1 MRYFACIFS
10 CFLSV
15 ISIAQSELTGAA
27 IDITIKE
34 AKVEVQQQLQLN
46 VPDSIQKIELRNLE
60 FAGTDL
66 RLIEVSSDGT
76 VLHFEQTQAKGMNL
90 VRVTSTEQPFTNL
103 ELRYTIIAEKKH
115 FYLPLF
121 FTNLP
126 AANSDN
132 DFFKARLKLPKNQN
146 FVLHFPTV
154 EMAQQETQKE
164 QLITLEVPALPSLF
178 RIELLSKDDTGMHFS
193 TKVDWFVAFLFVLIG
208 IIIWK
213 KRNQLRY
220 G

>member
-1 MRYFACIFS
+1 MKYLVCIVS

-15 ISIAQSELTGAA
+15 ISIAQSELTNAA
-27 IDITIKE
+27 VVISIKDTR
-34 AKVEVQQQLQLN
+34 VEVQQQLQLN
-46 VPDSIQKIELRNLE
+46 LPDSVQEIALRSLE
-60 FAGTDL
+60 FAGTNL
-66 RLIEVSSDGT
+66 TLKEISSAGKS
-76 VLHFEQTQAKGMNL
+76 LNFEQMKAEGLNVVT
-90 VRVTSTEQPFTNL
+90 VTSTQEAFKTL
-103 ELRYTIIAEKKH
+103 DIRYSIIAEKAH

-132 DFFKARLKLPKNQN
+132 DFFKASLKLPKNQN
-146 FVLHFPTV
+146 FVVHFPKV
-154 EMAQQETQKE
+154 DMVQSEIQNE

-178 RIELLSKDDTGMHFS
+178 RLELLPKEATGMQFS
-193 TKVDWFVAFLFVLIG
+193 AMVDWFVALVFVVIG
-208 IIIWK
+208 IIIWT

>member
-1 MRYFACIFS
+1 MKYFTCIFI

-27 IDITIKE
+27 VDIVINDTR
-34 AKVEVQQQLQLN
+34 VEVQQQLTLN
-46 VPDSIQKIELRNLE
+46 VPDSIQKIALRALE
-60 FAGTDL
+60 FAGTNL
-66 RLIEVSSDGT
+66 TLEEISSAGKS
-76 VLHFEQTQAKGMNL
+76 LNFEQTEAEGLN
-90 VRVTSTEQPFTNL
+90 VVTVTSNQQAFKTL
-103 ELRYTIIAEKKH
+103 DIRYTIIAEKAH

-126 AANSDN
+126 AADSDN
-132 DFFKARLKLPKNQN
+132 DFFKAHLKLPKNQN
-146 FVLHFPTV
+146 FVVHFPKV
-154 EMAQQETQKE
+154 DMVQSEIQKE

-178 RIELLSKDDTGMHFS
+178 RLELLPKEATGMQFAAM
-193 TKVDWFVAFLFVLIG
+193 VDWFVAFIFVVIG
-208 IIIWK
+208 IIIWI

>member
-1 MRYFACIFS
+1 MKYFIGLLS

-27 IDITIKE
+27 VDIVINDTR
-34 AKVEVQQQLQLN
+34 VEVQQQLTLN
-46 VPDSIQKIELRNLE
+46 VPDSVQKITLRALE
-60 FAGTDL
+60 FAGTNL
-66 RLIEVSSDGT
+66 TLKEISSTGES
-76 VLHFEQTQAKGMNL
+76 LNFEQSKAEGLNVVT
-90 VRVTSTEQPFTNL
+90 VTSTQEAFKTL
-103 ELRYTIIAEKKH
+103 DIRYTIIAEKAH

-132 DFFKARLKLPKNQN
+132 DFFKANLKLPKNQN
-146 FVLHFPTV
+146 FVVHFPKV
-154 EMAQQETQKE
+154 DMVQSETQKE

-178 RIELLSKDDTGMHFS
+178 RLELLPKEAMGMQFAAM
-193 TKVDWFVAFLFVLIG
+193 VDWFVAFIFVVIG
-208 IIIWK
+208 IIIWT